1 MRKVTCNATNEKGN
15 SDEFYKA
22 DDGKY
27 YKSEDAYNEYVENKN
42 ALKGIYNFLNK
53 KILYGTKSSNNSM
66 TRKLINESGLKYS
79 DILLLLNEKYDDI
92 KNYMAD
98 KENLSPTS
106 KLMITFKF
114 ITSCNTSELTY
125 AGCYMIQNKNTNE
138 IYVGESIDLFSRFQ
152 THIADLYDGIHHCKK
167 LQDAFDKAKSIRDFT
182 IRPLYL
188 LPIASIDK
196 KKEKEET
203 LYLETAF
210 YMKFKYEKNVLYNS
224 INPYMALKNG
234 NAKYLES
241 GDVDAKEVLKLLY
254 DDKYKILPHELKTI
268 IRNNLKSVIPEHI
281 EENKNDEISFE
292 FIKSNNY
299 ILGSVF
305 TECVNENIFPEKYD
319 YSKVRKVLKEN
330 DIIDINEKNRSI
342 ATATSLENNWIV
354 LKDHCNPTLK
364 SSYYITEGGKDKIK
378 EVLSKYKS
386 SYFDKL
392 L

>member
-1 MRKVTCNATNEKGN
+1 M
-15 SDEFYKA
+15 
-22 DDGKY
+22 
-27 YKSEDAYNEYVENKN
+27 
-42 ALKGIYNFLNK
+42 
-53 KILYGTKSSNNSM
+53 
-66 TRKLINESGLKYS
+66 
-79 DILLLLNEKYDDI
+79 
-92 KNYMAD
+92 
-98 KENLSPTS
+98 
-106 KLMITFKF
+106 
-114 ITSCNTSELTY
+114 
-125 AGCYMIQNKNTNE
+125 
-138 IYVGESIDLFSRFQ
+138 
-152 THIADLYDGIHHCKK
+152 
-167 LQDAFDKAKSIRDFT
+167 
-182 IRPLYL
+182 
-188 LPIASIDK
+188 PIASIDK

-305 TECVNENIFPEKYD
+305 TECVNENILPEKYD

-342 ATATSLENNWIV
+342 ATTTSLENNWIV
-354 LKDHCNPTLK
+354 LKDYCNPTLK
-364 SSYYITEGGKDKIK
+364 SSYYITEGGKNKIK